1 MSPFPGEQVV
11 PAGLQSSQTGPRERE
26 NWEEQQPS
34 TPVTLQLFCRPKD
47 IQIYI
52 FIFFTGGQ
60 DLPK

>member
-1 MSPFPGEQVV
+1 MSPPTSEQVV
-11 PAGLQSSQTGPRERE
+11 PAGLRSSQTGPRVHE
-26 NWEEQQPS
+26 NWEELQPS
-34 TPVTLQLFCRPKD
+34 MSVTLQLFYLPKD